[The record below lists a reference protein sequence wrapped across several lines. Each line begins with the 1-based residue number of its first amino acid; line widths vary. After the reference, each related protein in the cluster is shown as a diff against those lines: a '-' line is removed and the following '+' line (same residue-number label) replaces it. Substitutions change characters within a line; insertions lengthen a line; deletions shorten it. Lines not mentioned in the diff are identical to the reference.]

1 MESHFVVE
9 CLRCG
14 TTRQQAASSI
24 WGHAELECPRC
35 GYLGWAPVQA
45 LSESERRVLRMR
57 PPERRR
63 LRIA

>member
-1 MESHFVVE
+1 MESLKVE

-14 TTRQQAASSI
+14 TTRQQAPISLA
-24 WGHAELECPRC
+24 GHTELECPRC

-45 LSESERRVLRMR
+45 LTENDRRAFRRR

>member
-1 MESHFVVE
+1 MESLKVE

-14 TTRQQAASSI
+14 TTRQQAPISLA
-24 WGHAELECPRC
+24 GHTELECPRC

-45 LSESERRVLRMR
+45 LTESDRRAFRRR